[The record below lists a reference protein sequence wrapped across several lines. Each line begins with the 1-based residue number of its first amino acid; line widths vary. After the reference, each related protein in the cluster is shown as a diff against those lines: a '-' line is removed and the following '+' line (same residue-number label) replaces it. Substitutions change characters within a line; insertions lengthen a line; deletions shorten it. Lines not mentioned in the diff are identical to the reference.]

1 MEISCCNSIDIFPL
15 CPLSVVR
22 HLTHAAVSPVRILSW
37 EVTLCPRYLEHA
49 CSYEEFALRQI
60 TLSASVPADNGIIG
74 VIIFTRYPS
83 STVSAAEHPDFCAR
97 HGSCLRQT
105 RLARTDKFR
114 SILSVVDFSTYH
126 FRFVL
131 FDQRL
136 SPSYNSSPPL
146 AHNMP
151 KENKKRGRRGGEK
164 RKQDDLDENPAIVEY
179 QNSKRRKSTEEDS
192 VAHTAEAGADYIPLQ
207 LEGEAERD
215 RQEDAYPPGLERPFF
230 GMLDEEEQ
238 EYFRHADVTLEE
250 NAFADPEEKKLFLAD
265 VYKQAEGKELKIA
278 QSQGCSRLLERLI
291 QVWDSEQLKG
301 LYEKFAE
308 NFIHLISHRFASHC
322 CEALF
327 LRAGAL
333 VTEEMKAKE
342 EPSVTFEN
350 LFLSALKEL
359 ESNLGFL
366 MTDRYAS
373 HVLRVLLLVLA
384 GEPVDQSSTQ
394 HLLKSKRKENVG
406 SEVAETKEKPQ
417 EEPRLMPESFGA
429 ALEKLISGSVAGL
442 DTDKLRAL
450 ATHPNGSPT
459 LQLLLKLE
467 LTHFGK
473 QRGKDEASIIRT
485 LLPDDPITS
494 DCGSAQFISGIVY
507 DATGSHLVEKIIEH
521 APGKTFKNLYKE
533 FFKERI
539 ASLSRNEIAQYVVCR
554 ILERM
559 SKDDLYDAHEV
570 LVPTVSNLLE
580 RDRTIVVR
588 TLIERCA
595 VRKVDTQGLAL
606 AIEETWNTPEGFDVR
621 ELLKVDTSTTAD
633 NNTPQDS
640 VQSSFGATSAVTT
653 PKALQARRAHFNVL
667 AQAMLL
673 VPGPLSSI
681 VLESLTRL
689 ETPTLLHIASDFI
702 TSRTLQQALT
712 TTNAAIIERR
722 KLIQLFYGNIGSM
735 ALDKAASHV
744 VDCIWQ
750 GTHGL
755 AFIRERIAEELAEN
769 EAELRQSPS
778 GRAVWKNWKMD
789 LYKRRRLDWI
799 KQSKHKASDD
809 GFQSFSEL
817 EANKPEA
824 ERKTPLEM
832 ARLRH
837 ANKKAGESKDKT
849 RPHSRATGSN
859 LAGPPADA
867 AGPRTATASG

>member
-1 MEISCCNSIDIFPL
+1 
-15 CPLSVVR
+15 
-22 HLTHAAVSPVRILSW
+22 
-37 EVTLCPRYLEHA
+37 
-49 CSYEEFALRQI
+49 
-60 TLSASVPADNGIIG
+60 
-74 VIIFTRYPS
+74 
-83 STVSAAEHPDFCAR
+83 
-97 HGSCLRQT
+97 
-105 RLARTDKFR
+105 
-114 SILSVVDFSTYH
+114 
-126 FRFVL
+126 
-131 FDQRL
+131 
-136 SPSYNSSPPL
+136 
-146 AHNMP
+146 MP

-164 RKQDDLDENPAIVEY
+164 RKQDDLDENLALEDDH
-179 QNSKRRKSTEEDS
+179 SDKRRKSTDE
-192 VAHTAEAGADYIPLQ
+192 VLPAHAAEAGDDYIPLQ
-207 LEGEAERD
+207 PEGEVGPD
-215 RQEDAYPPGLERPFF
+215 QQEYAYPPGLERPFF

-250 NAFADPEEKKLFLAD
+250 NTFADPDEKKLFLAD

-278 QSQGCSRLLERLI
+278 QSQSCSRLLERLV
-291 QVWDSEQLKG
+291 QVWDAEQLKG
-301 LYEKFAE
+301 LFEKFAG

-327 LRAGAL
+327 LRAGAM
-333 VTEEMKAKE
+333 VTEEMKSKDE
-342 EPSVTFEN
+342 VTTTFES
-350 LFLSALKEL
+350 LFLSTLSEF
-359 ESNLGFL
+359 EDNLGFL

-373 HVLRVLLLVLA
+373 HVLRILLLVLA

-394 HLLKSKRKENVG
+394 HLLRSKRKENIGVDG
-406 SEVAETKEKPQ
+406 AEAKDKPQ
-417 EEPRLMPESFGA
+417 EEPRTMPKSFGA

-595 VRKVDTQGLAL
+595 VRKVDTQGLAM
-606 AIEETWNTPEGFDVR
+606 AIEDTWNTPTGFDIT
-621 ELLKVDTSTTAD
+621 ELLKVDRSTGASTENPLDCA
-633 NNTPQDS
+633 P
-640 VQSSFGATSAVTT
+640 SSTGAAYTQFT
-653 PKALQARRAHFNVL
+653 PKALQARRAHFNIL

-689 ETPTLLHIASDFI
+689 ETATLLQIARDFI
-702 TSRTLQQALT
+702 TSRTLQQAIT

-722 KLIQLFYGNIGSM
+722 KLIQLFYGNIGNM

-769 EAELRQSPS
+769 ESELRQSPS

-824 ERKTPLEM
+824 DRKTPLQM
-832 ARLRH
+832 ARERH
-837 ANKKAGESKDKT
+837 AKKKAGESKDKS
-849 RPHSRATGSN
+849 RPSSRATGSN
-859 LAGPPADA
+859 LAGPPATA
-867 AGPRTATASG
+867 AGSSAATASV